1 MVATTPV
8 SRTPGAVVWLTGL
21 PASGKTSIGEALS
34 ARLREQG
41 VANYVL
47 DGDTVR
53 RTVSS
58 DLGFSP
64 TDRAENVR
72 RVACVANIL
81 ADAHLV
87 AIVALVSPFQAD
99 RATARALVA
108 PHPFIEVF
116 VDTPLDICISR
127 DPKGLYAEA
136 AAGNNPHMTGL
147 GQEYEA
153 PEHPELRL
161 DGRDAV
167 ETSVDQIL
175 ALISVSSGEI

>member
-1 MVATTPV
+1 MVANQGASPA
-8 SRTPGAVVWLTGL
+8 RGAVVWLTGL
-21 PASGKTSIGEALS
+21 PASGKSSIAEGLS
-34 ARLREQG
+34 ARLHEQG

-64 TDRAENVR
+64 ADRAENVR

-99 RATARALVA
+99 RATARALVS

-116 VDTPLDICISR
+116 VDTPLGTCISR

-136 AAGNNPHMTGL
+136 AAGNNAHMTGL

-153 PEHPELRL
+153 PERPELRL
-161 DGRDAV
+161 DGRDAR
-167 ETSVDQIL
+167 EASVDQIL
-175 ALISVSSGEI
+175 ALLSGSILGI